1 MLLKIIVHY
10 LYFQLPMG
18 VLFKNENI
26 TEDIIDILR
35 SFQLYLPYSSWN
47 GEKKFVSQLCVGDQ
61 LSIERAVNA
70 IHSVSNGYTAE
81 DRLEGF
87 NLQLGD
93 WHTGVKILEV
103 KLFNM
108 PFFRIATLKK
118 HFKNSLI
125 IHKGNT
131 KEINV

>member
-1 MLLKIIVHY
+1 MLFNNNFVNL
-10 LYFQLPMG
+10 FQLPMG
-18 VLFKNENI
+18 VLFKNENT

-35 SFQLYLPYSSWN
+35 HFQSYLPFYTAN
-47 GEKKFVSQLCVGDQ
+47 GQKKFVNQLCVGDQ

-93 WHTGVKILEV
+93 WHTGLKILEV
-103 KLFNM
+103 CMYVHVEFISYYLPLYGSF
-108 PFFRIATLKK
+108 
-118 HFKNSLI
+118 
-125 IHKGNT
+125 G
-131 KEINV
+131 V